1 MQFFG
6 DLGWRAVNR
15 RARFVSHFS
24 NTVSAVFLLG
34 SVISLSQLYK
44 PVIGAQSASRRI
56 PLVEFVDITKSSGLN
71 WSIKTLASD
80 IRNLIDTMGGG
91 GGFIDYNGDG
101 RLDIYLVS
109 YSQTPQVD
117 PRAKLRDSLYRNN
130 GDGTFTDVSESAGI
144 HNSIWGMGLA
154 VADYN
159 SDGWPDIYISGYG
172 ANKLYRNNGNGTF
185 ADVTGQAGVD
195 NTQWGTSAA
204 FFDYDN
210 DGYLDLYVCNYLKF
224 DFNTKVPCQFFEGR
238 PYCNISQFKGSA
250 SVLYHNNRNG
260 TFTDVSQQTGISK
273 IGKGLGVIAFDYNND
288 GRMDIFQA
296 NDAAPNFLFRNE
308 SKGTFSEVALEANCA
323 LDPNG
328 QARGGMGVD
337 AEDVDGDGYLD
348 IFVTNFSQQTNAFWH
363 NNGDGTFD
371 EITYELGLG
380 KVSIPMSG
388 FGTRF
393 FDYNNDGHIELF
405 VHNGHP
411 FEPINKV
418 FPETT
423 YAEVPFLFELADKT
437 FREVAGEHGAALKKP
452 YPGRGLA
459 IGDIDND
466 GDSDLLLMNVGEP
479 PALLRNDGGNRNHW
493 LGIKLVGNRSNRD
506 AIGARITVQAGAVR
520 RWKELL
526 GGTSYLSAS
535 DTRLLFGV
543 AQNDRVDTISVKWPS
558 GRTTIIKDTKANQY
572 ITIREPVD
580 K

>member
-1 MQFFG
+1 M
-6 DLGWRAVNR
+6 
-15 RARFVSHFS
+15 SYFS
-24 NTVSAVFLLG
+24 RNASIVFLVGVVL
-34 SVISLSQLYK
+34 SVSQIFN
-44 PVIGAQSASRRI
+44 PVSRAQPGSRRS
-56 PLVEFVDITKSSGLN
+56 PLVEFVDVTKSSGIN

-80 IRNLIDTMGGG
+80 TANLIDTMGGG

-109 YSQTPQVD
+109 YSQTPQAD
-117 PRAKLRDSLYRNN
+117 PGAKLKDSLYRNN

-144 HNSIWGMGLA
+144 GNSIWGMGLA

-159 SDGWPDIYISGYG
+159 SDGWPDMYISGYG
-172 ANKLYRNNGNGTF
+172 ASKLYRNNGNGTF
-185 ADVTGQAGVD
+185 ADVTAPAGVD
-195 NTQWGTSAA
+195 NKDWGTSAA
-204 FFDYDN
+204 FLDYDN
-210 DGYLDLYVCNYLKF
+210 DGHLDLYVCNYLKF
-224 DFNTKVPCQFFEGR
+224 ELNTKVPCQFFEGR

-250 SVLYHNNRNG
+250 SVLYRNNRNG
-260 TFTDVSQQTGISK
+260 TFTDVSKKTGISLK
-273 IGKGLGVIAFDYNND
+273 TGKGLGVIAFDYNND

-296 NDAAPNFLFRNE
+296 NDAAPNFLFRND
-308 SKGTFSEVALEANCA
+308 GNGNFSEVALEANCA

-328 QARGGMGVD
+328 ETRGGMGVD
-337 AEDVDGDGYLD
+337 AEDLDGDGYLD

-393 FDYNNDGHIELF
+393 LDYNNDGNIELF

-423 YAEVPFLFELADKT
+423 YAEVPFLFELAGKT

-459 IGDIDND
+459 MGDIDND
-466 GDSDLLLMNVGEP
+466 GDSDLLLINVGEP

-493 LGIKLVGNRSNRD
+493 LGMKLVGNRSNRD
-506 AIGARITVQAGAVR
+506 AIGARITIQAGVMR
-520 RWKELL
+520 RWKEIL

-535 DTRLLFGV
+535 DARLLFGV
-543 AQNDRVDTISVKWPS
+543 AQYDRVDTVTVKWPS
-558 GRTTIIKDTKANQY
+558 GQTSTIKNIRANQY
-572 ITIREPVD
+572 ITIRELSD